1 MTDTVRRLFK
11 SPTFV
16 TGLLFLLPA
25 LLCAV
30 AAQWIAPHDPFEQI
44 LTLRLLP
51 PAWQEGGQAAYLLG
65 TDGLGR
71 DLLSRVIYG
80 ARVSLLIGVTVVV
93 ISGVL
98 GTFIGVLAGYFGGLL
113 DTLIMRIIDT
123 FLAFPFLLLALAV
136 MAVLKPG
143 LWNLIL
149 VLGLTSWVPYARVAR
164 VRTRGIRNIEFVEAA
179 TALAAGSNRILRR
192 HILPNISSSLVVIA
206 CFQVG
211 AAMLA
216 EATLSFLGLGISP
229 DIPTWGMT
237 LNEGRNYLLF
247 AWWPTTI
254 PGLFI
259 LLTVFGI
266 NLVGDGLRDATD
278 PRTRI

>member
-1 MTDTVRRLFK
+1 MTETLRRLFR

-16 TGLLFLLPA
+16 TGLIFLLPA
-25 LLCAV
+25 LVCAV
-30 AAQWIAPHDPFEQI
+30 AAQWIAPHDPFQQT
-44 LTLRLLP
+44 LNLRLLP
-51 PAWQEGGQAAYLLG
+51 PVWQEGGQAAHLLG

-93 ISGVL
+93 ISGIL
-98 GTFIGVLAGYFGGLL
+98 GTFIGVVSGYFGGLL
-113 DTLIMRIIDT
+113 DTIIMRVIDT

-149 VLGLTSWVPYARVAR
+149 VLALTSWVPYARVAR
-164 VRTRGIRNIEFVEAA
+164 VRTRGIRSIEFVEAA
-179 TALAAGSNRILRR
+179 TALAAGSNRILNR
-192 HILPNISSSLVVIA
+192 HILPNISSSLVIIA
-206 CFQVG
+206 CFQIG

-259 LLTVFGI
+259 LITVFGI
-266 NLVGDGLRDATD
+266 NLVGDGVRDAVD
-278 PRTRI
+278 PRTQI

>member
-1 MTDTVRRLFK
+1 MTKTMQKLFK
-11 SPTFV
+11 NQLFI
-16 TGLLFLLPA
+16 TGFILLLPA
-25 LLCAV
+25 VICAI
-30 AAQWIAPHDPFEQI
+30 AAPWLAPHDPNLQI
-44 LTLRLLP
+44 LGNRLIP
-51 PAWQEGGQAAYLLG
+51 PVWQNGEASYLLG
-65 TDGLGR
+65 TDALGR

-80 ARVSLLIGVTVVV
+80 ARVSLTIGVAVV
-93 ISGVL
+93 IASSII
-98 GTFIGVLAGYFGGLL
+98 GTTIGVLAGYFGGVVEAL
-113 DTLIMRIIDT
+113 TMRVIDT

-143 LWNLIL
+143 LWNLIM
-149 VLGLTSWVPYARVAR
+149 VLAFTSWVPYARVAR
-164 VRTRGIRNIEFVEAA
+164 IRTRSLQNIEFVEAA
-179 TALAAGSNRILRR
+179 VALAASKRRILMT
-192 HILPNISSSLVVIA
+192 HILPNIISSLVVIA

-211 AAMLA
+211 SAMLA

-259 LLTVFGI
+259 LITVFGI
-266 NLVGDGLRDATD
+266 NLLGDGIRDAID
-278 PRTRI
+278 PRLKR